1 MDEGENSDHEEE
13 EEEEEES
20 LGKICAKKGIFK
32 CQTNLIWGS
41 FALIFR

>member
-1 MDEGENSDHEEE
+1 MDEEENSDH

-20 LGKICAKKGIFK
+20 LGKICAKKGIFM